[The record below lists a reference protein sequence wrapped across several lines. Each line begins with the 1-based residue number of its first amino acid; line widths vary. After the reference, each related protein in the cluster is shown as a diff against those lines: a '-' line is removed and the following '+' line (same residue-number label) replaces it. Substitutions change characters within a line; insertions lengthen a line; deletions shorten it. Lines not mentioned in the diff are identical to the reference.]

1 MSSFQIGDSGT
12 FGFQRSSGSKGISFS
27 RSAPKP
33 KSASIGK
40 KAPDPHKTACVSAQD
55 ILGTLGEGTFG
66 KIYKIKHAGSLYAL
80 KTFKKRDLSAG
91 NMKEMDILKRVNH
104 PNVSGAVDVY
114 FSSERCKVCVVMELA
129 SRDLRKTMDTPLPLD
144 AVVDIMHS
152 LLCGLAYLHS
162 NYIIHRD
169 IKPENILMFGD
180 TPKIA
185 DFGLSSIVPSKTQPY
200 SYSGTPNYL
209 APELLVSYPTFD
221 NRIDIWAMG
230 LVFLELMTGTLLV
243 DSSNPQEE
251 IQIITD
257 NIGEFPVKLRLHGW
271 NYGQLLPDD
280 PFETIPDPWNKL
292 IQDMLIID
300 PDTRPSATLLLEEYF
315 ENYPSGCRIDAVL
328 YPPYR
333 VNLAP
338 NYARVRETWL
348 KSAFVA
354 SAQGEELLD
363 YQVFFLGVDIADR
376 FFSLY
381 RSATDE
387 EVEEYLPAC
396 FSLGACLLKED
407 TGDADEPQ
415 KCKIVDVLKFSLFR
429 PTADIVYPH
438 IDLDDIADM
447 MIRVPMEV

>member
-1 MSSFQIGDSGT
+1 
-12 FGFQRSSGSKGISFS
+12 
-27 RSAPKP
+27 
-33 KSASIGK
+33 
-40 KAPDPHKTACVSAQD
+40 
-55 ILGTLGEGTFG
+55 
-66 KIYKIKHAGSLYAL
+66 
-80 KTFKKRDLSAG
+80 
-91 NMKEMDILKRVNH
+91 
-104 PNVSGAVDVY
+104 
-114 FSSERCKVCVVMELA
+114 
-129 SRDLRKTMDTPLPLD
+129 
-144 AVVDIMHS
+144 
-152 LLCGLAYLHS
+152 
-162 NYIIHRD
+162 
-169 IKPENILMFGD
+169 
-180 TPKIA
+180 
-185 DFGLSSIVPSKTQPY
+185 
-200 SYSGTPNYL
+200 L

-429 PTADIVYPH
+429 PTADVVYPH